1 MTATIHHYLH
11 CTDNTNLKED
21 TLTNCNGNE
30 RYCEI
35 FIGLTALL
43 TTTSAI
49 ATAITV
55 VLSWKFYNQ
64 HKKKGDLKKLTNYVA
79 TLDIVLAVMYISTLY
94 TGEVLS
100 PIKQHFNAD
109 NIEMQS
115 SPAYVPF
122 SQDNKASSAIAEYE
136 IVQAPVD

>member
-1 MTATIHHYLH
+1 MCNDSYSHHFQHLH
-11 CTDNTNLKED
+11 CTDNTKED
-21 TLTNCNGNE
+21 NGNE

-35 FIGLTALL
+35 FIGLTALF

-49 ATAITV
+49 ATAIIV
-55 VLSWKFYNQ
+55 VLSWKLYNQ
-64 HKKKGDLKKLTNYVA
+64 HKEKGDLKNLTNYVA
-79 TLDIVLAVMYISTLY
+79 TLDIVLAVMFISIHY

-100 PIKQHFNAD
+100 PVKQHLNVD

-122 SQDNKASSAIAEYE
+122 GQDNKASSAVAEYE